1 VDLLKSVSGVS
12 GAADATIR
20 EVCKTLYI
28 YSERILPVRYVGS
41 DLTLLLQIKD
51 IMSGV
56 EIPQAPQRTLL
67 AQRMKPIQGAN

>member
-1 VDLLKSVSGVS
+1 L
-12 GAADATIR
+12 
-20 EVCKTLYI
+20 
-28 YSERILPVRYVGS
+28 GS